1 MRLKKKQKIQ
11 LLKWIAEGL
20 QSDEI
25 NERASVFDEP
35 FNVSR
40 QHVDFYR
47 KTRKIDIEQLQNDA
61 EHEALNTGLAL
72 KSERVKKLREL
83 AARLEKDLFGDED
96 LIWTNEIKGVG
107 SGPIAEI
114 VEYDEFNKAEI
125 DAYRG
130 VLDDIAKELSQRV
143 QRQEV
148 TGKDGG
154 AQVIKVELL
163 DE

>member
-1 MRLKKKQKIQ
+1 MRLKKKQKEH
-11 LLKWIAEGL
+11 LLKLVAEGL

-25 NERASVFDEP
+25 NERTSVFEP
-35 FNVSR
+35 PFSASR
-40 QHVDFYR
+40 QQVDFYR
-47 KTRKIDIEQLQNDA
+47 RTRQIDIEQLQNDA

-107 SGPIAEI
+107 SGSIAEI